1 MHGSWQHWAREVFT
15 IMGLISAAGCNP
27 WTQGVEFKQIVATPP
42 ASGAPVPSTTT
53 TAVVTGAVSARV
65 LDLKGLED
73 LLASQRGKVVV
84 MDCWST
90 SCVPCLQEFPN
101 LVKLH
106 DRHGPEKVAC
116 VSVSFDYEGLGKPED
131 VLPDVEK
138 FLREQRAAFAN
149 VVATDPDAV
158 YAKYQFPSIPAVFV
172 FDQEGKLLKRFDNSD
187 PKQPPFSYAA
197 VEKLVDELLAAQP

>member
-1 MHGSWQHWAREVFT
+1 MRRSWQQSACGA
-15 IMGLISAAGCNP
+15 GLLTALLLAAGCNP
-27 WTQGVEFKQIVATPP
+27 LTEGVEFKQHLSAPTATASTQSPTP
-42 ASGAPVPSTTT
+42 AA
-53 TAVVTGAVSARV
+53 ADATGAVSARV

-73 LLASQRGKVVV
+73 LLAAQRGKVIV

-101 LVKLH
+101 LVELH
-106 DRHGPEKVAC
+106 ERHGPGKVAC

-172 FDQEGKLLKRFDNSD
+172 FDREGKLLKRFDNSD

-197 VEKLVDELLAAQP
+197 VEKLVDELLASQP

>member
-1 MHGSWQHWAREVFT
+1 MRRSWQQTACGAGV
-15 IMGLISAAGCNP
+15 LVALVSAAGCNP
-27 WTQGVEFKQIVATPP
+27 LTEGVEFKQHFPVPTATASTQSTPP
-42 ASGAPVPSTTT
+42 AAAAP
-53 TAVVTGAVSARV
+53 TGAVSARV

-73 LLASQRGKVVV
+73 LLAAQRGKVIV

-106 DRHGPEKVAC
+106 ERHGPEKVAC

-172 FDQEGKLLKRFDNSD
+172 FDREGKLLKRFDNSD